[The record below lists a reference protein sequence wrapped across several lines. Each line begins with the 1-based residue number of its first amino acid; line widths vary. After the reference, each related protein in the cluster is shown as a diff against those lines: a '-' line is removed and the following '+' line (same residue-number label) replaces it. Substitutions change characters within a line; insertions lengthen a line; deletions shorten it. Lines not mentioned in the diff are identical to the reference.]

1 MKKRTRSKKVE
12 AKTINQKKGL
22 VSNSISFAKS
32 KPYFVIALIFS
43 LALIAFFIY
52 ITIVPPS
59 QLTQEEVDYASSLF
73 MQNSNDLNEMLT
85 NVTEEL
91 TLTPSTTLEDDYLNS
106 IKDDIDWLTSKQKNV
121 YYYSK
126 RDDVL
131 INELAFTVL
140 MQKIIDVD
148 SYFALDLGVPDY
160 EAKINEAKTITLKG
174 ENFFT
179 KTDLNEMFSDLAVQ
193 QKFFNALNQ
202 QLAQYERSRRLI
214 IDNSTSVERKFVE
227 SKKLVI
233 LSRAEEE
240 ILAE

>member
-1 MKKRTRSKKVE
+1 MKHKTSQKQVGSKNE
-12 AKTINQKKGL
+12 TQKKGI
-22 VSNSISFAKS
+22 VSNSLSFAKS

-52 ITIVPPS
+52 ITIIPPS
-59 QLTQEEVDYASSLF
+59 QITQEEADYASALF
-73 MQNSNDLNEMLT
+73 EQNNSDLNEMLT
-85 NVTEEL
+85 NVNDEL
-91 TLTPSTTLEDDYLNS
+91 TLTPSTTIEDDYLNS
-106 IKDDIDWLTSKQKNV
+106 IKDDLDWLVEKQKTV

-148 SYFALDLGVPDY
+148 SYFALDIGTPDY
-160 EAKINEAKTITLKG
+160 EAKINEAITVTLQG

-179 KTDLNEMFSDLAVQ
+179 KTDLNEMFSDFAVQ
-193 QKFFNALNQ
+193 QKFFNALNE
-202 QLAQYERSRRLI
+202 QLAQYERSKRLI

-233 LSRAEEE
+233 LSRVEEE
-240 ILAE
+240 IIAE